1 MPDPCRIILNI
12 FFFPGVTFGFGNGVY
27 NVSEGSG
34 SVAIAVVKQT
44 SAGIATSVQLTTMDG
59 SATGK
64 RIQHLIHM
72 S

>member
-1 MPDPCRIILNI
+1 M
-12 FFFPGVTFGFGNGVY
+12 Y

-59 SATGK
+59 SATGE
-64 RIQHLIHM
+64 RIIHLIHM